1 MKNSDA
7 VNYFCN
13 LMNEYAKSIG
23 CTNSFFVNPEGW
35 DDPNHFST
43 AEDMTKVAV
52 QAVNNAI
59 ISSIANLHRNKF
71 YFASGENITWTNTNL
86 LLDPDSEYYYS
97 FAHGLKTG
105 TTNSAG
111 KCLVA
116 YAEKDGRKLLILAYG
131 CKEDEDRFGKVRDIF
146 EFVYS
151 APVLG
156 DVDESGSIT
165 ASDARI
171 ILRASV
177 GLEEI
182 TPLMAERGDIN
193 KDKAIGADD
202 ARKVLRASV
211 GLESLY

>member
-1 MKNSDA
+1 M
-7 VNYFCN
+7 
-13 LMNEYAKSIG
+13 
-23 CTNSFFVNPEGW
+23 
-35 DDPNHFST
+35 
-43 AEDMTKVAV
+43 
-52 QAVNNAI
+52 
-59 ISSIANLHRNKF
+59 
-71 YFASGENITWTNTNL
+71 
-86 LLDPDSEYYYS
+86 
-97 FAHGLKTG
+97 
-105 TTNSAG
+105 
-111 KCLVA
+111 
-116 YAEKDGRKLLILAYG
+116 
-131 CKEDEDRFGKVRDIF
+131 RDIF